1 MNTRQ
6 LRHFLAVMELGS
18 LSAAAAAVHLSPP
31 ALSRSLRA
39 LEDELRVSLFDRLD
53 RRLRP
58 TPYALAYQERAR
70 RIVFDEKEGARSLA
84 LMRSGDFGPL
94 SFGMGSSIANML
106 MSPMMLEL
114 LAEAPGLRI
123 SAMVESSDA
132 LLDALSG
139 ERLDFFVGDVGVA
152 AHDGRMTAEPL
163 YRCTFGWYARRQH
176 PLAKGRGVSVAELA
190 RFPLVAS
197 GYLDESHARRMA
209 ERYAWA
215 LPFQDHFQLNTN
227 DVAVVHALVTSSDA
241 IAPLSDIAALAPLRA
256 RAIVRLDVKPAP
268 DLDMTLGIVRR
279 TGRTLV
285 PAAERAFRLVRAY
298 FAAAAGKGRDAA
310 GREPPRRP
318 PPRIR
323 TA

>member
-6 LRHFLAVMELGS
+6 LRHFLAVLDLGS

-39 LEDELRVSLFDRLD
+39 LEDELRVSLFDRLE

-84 LMRSGDFGPL
+84 LMQSGDIGPL
-94 SFGMGSSIANML
+94 SFGMGSSIANVL

-114 LAEAPGLRI
+114 LAEAPSLRI

-132 LLDALSG
+132 LLGALSG
-139 ERLDFFVGDVGVA
+139 EQLDFFVGDVGVA
-152 AHDGRMTAEPL
+152 VHDARMTVEPL
-163 YRCTFGWYARRQH
+163 YRCAFGWYARREH
-176 PLAKGRGVSVAELA
+176 PLATGREVSAADLA

-209 ERYAWA
+209 QRYAWA
-215 LPFQDHFQLNTN
+215 LPMQDHFQLNTN
-227 DVAVVHALVTSSDA
+227 DVGVVHALVASSDA

-268 DLDMTLGIVRR
+268 GLDMTLGVVRR

-285 PAAERAFRLVRAY
+285 PAAERAFRIVRAY
-298 FAAAAGKGRDAA
+298 FADAAAKRRDAPGSA
-310 GREPPRRP
+310 LGGRRR
-318 PPRIR
+318 PRIR
-323 TA
+323 PA